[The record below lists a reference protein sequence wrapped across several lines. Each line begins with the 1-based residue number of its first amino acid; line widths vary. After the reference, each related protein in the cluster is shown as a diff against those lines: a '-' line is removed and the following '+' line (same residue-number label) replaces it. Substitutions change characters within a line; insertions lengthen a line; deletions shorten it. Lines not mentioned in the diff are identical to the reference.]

1 MNAALTPVQIAQ
13 TLAAPFAERAAVHDA
28 QGSFPHENFTELAAA
43 GLLSLAAAPHLL
55 QNASTPGTLATPGAS
70 LATLAQVVG
79 TLGQACPAT
88 ALVLTMQFIQH
99 RALSRPG
106 SPWPAHLARRVV
118 QSANTLDGGRAGL
131 INALR
136 VEPEL
141 GSPSR
146 GGLPAT
152 TARRSGDGW
161 RLSGHKIYST
171 GAPGLRWLMV
181 WARTDEASP
190 RVGSFLVDARSPG
203 VRIEPTWNHLG
214 RRACG
219 THDVILSDVALPLDH
234 AIGLRAPD
242 APHEGHAELQAEM
255 AVLLGRLYSGCARA
269 ALDWT
274 TRFLR
279 ERTPTSLGAP
289 LATLPRMQEAV
300 GRIARALTVNDLLTA
315 HLAQRVD
322 AGELPSPIESG
333 LVKVQT
339 TEAATQAVQ
348 DALALT
354 SNHGLSRH
362 NPLERHLRDVLC
374 GTVHVP
380 QADSAHV
387 AAGRQVLL
395 AQPA

>member
-1 MNAALTPVQIAQ
+1 MNAALSPVQIAQ
-13 TLAAPFAERAAVHDA
+13 TLAAPFAERAARHDA
-28 QGSFPHENFTELAAA
+28 QGSFPHENFADLAAA
-43 GLLSLAAAPHLL
+43 GLLSLAAAPRLL
-55 QNASTPGTLATPGAS
+55 QDAPTPATPGAS
-70 LATLAQVVG
+70 LATLAQVIG

-106 SPWPAHLARRVV
+106 SPWPEHLARRVV
-118 QSANTLDGGRAGL
+118 QSANSQVGL

-146 GGLPAT
+146 GGLPAA

-161 RLSGHKIYST
+161 LLSGHKIYST

-181 WARTDEASP
+181 WARTDEPAP
-190 RVGSFLVDARSPG
+190 RVGSFLVDAGAPG

-214 RRACG
+214 LRASG
-219 THDVILSDVALPLDH
+219 SHDVILSDVALPLDH

-242 APHEGHAELQAEM
+242 APPEGHAELQAEM
-255 AVLLGRLYSGCARA
+255 AVLLGRLYTGCARA
-269 ALDWT
+269 ALAWT

-279 ERTPTSLGAP
+279 ERAPTSLGAP

-322 AGELPSPIESG
+322 AGDLPSPIESG
-333 LVKVQT
+333 LVKVQA

-387 AAGRQVLL
+387 AAGRQALQ
-395 AQPA
+395 A